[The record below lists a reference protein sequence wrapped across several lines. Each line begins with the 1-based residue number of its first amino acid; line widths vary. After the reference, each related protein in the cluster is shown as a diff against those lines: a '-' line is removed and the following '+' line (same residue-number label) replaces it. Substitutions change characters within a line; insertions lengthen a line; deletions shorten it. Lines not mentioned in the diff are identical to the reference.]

1 MQDRFDDR
9 NASITGPAFHGFAV
23 TPNDG
28 AELAEITRALYVGTA
43 GALHVLLASGADVT
57 FAGVAGGTIL
67 PIRVRKVLST
77 GTTGSSIVGLV

>member
-28 AELAEITRALYVGTA
+28 AELPEMTRALYVGAT
-43 GALHVLLASGADVT
+43 GALHVLLASGAEVT
-57 FAGVAGGTIL
+57 FAGVAGGTML
-67 PIRVRKVLST
+67 PIRVRKVFAT
-77 GTTGSSIVGLV
+77 GTTATSIVGLV